1 MATQVSS
8 LFATIGANL
17 NPLNKGLAYAD
28 SKVKSFG
35 RKFTDMSKLTMGVTA
50 PIVGIGAAAIKSA
63 INVESAFA
71 GVIKTTDGLTD
82 EYGKLND
89 VGRDLKQGFQ
99 DLSLSIP
106 VDVSELMG
114 IGELGG
120 QLGITRDNLLEFTES
135 MAAMGVSTNL
145 SGEEA
150 ASAFSQIANVMGTPQ
165 SDIANMGSSV
175 VDLGN
180 NFATTERDIVGF
192 ASRIAGVGKIA
203 GLTESDVFGI
213 SAAFSSVGI
222 QSEAG
227 GTAVQKVLLAMN
239 KSVTM
244 GDDKLATF
252 AKTAG
257 MTAEQFQKA
266 FEVDAGGA
274 FADFV
279 TGLGVAGD
287 DAMGILDTLELGDQ
301 RLIRAFLSLAGA
313 GDLVNE
319 AIGRSGAAWEEN
331 AALTKE
337 AEQRYATTA
346 SKLLLMK
353 NAITSVGAS
362 FGDLLLPFL
371 QQFLGLIKPAIAFVQ
386 NMTEDQKK
394 MALKIA
400 AVAAAAGPV
409 LTILGALGTVIGL
422 IASPIGL
429 VVAAIVALGA
439 MFVKAN
445 GGIGPAIKKLK
456 EIGMAIGSLFKMLT
470 GQGDYG
476 DLLNISEILQDLGI
490 ASDKA
495 ESILR
500 FFQNL
505 GGTIGK
511 AIERVKAA
519 FKEGGLGG
527 ALQAAFGELGN
538 IKVALGPLSELIKA
552 KLLGVWDNI
561 QEQVPIWKEKLRTAL
576 GAAIGTAW
584 DKLKEK
590 APIWSAKLKAAIGT
604 AWEKIQEQVPIWKEK
619 LQGALDKATEAWDAL
634 KEKAPE
640 WGEKLKAAI
649 GTAWAAIQEKAPEW
663 KEKLQAALDTASEA
677 WDALKEKAPEWG
689 EKLKAAIA
697 PVWDKLQEQAPLW
710 GEKLGAAVNSGV
722 GWFSANLGPQSHKLG
737 ASLQLLWQKGAAKFS
752 ENGTAMGTSYGIIL
766 GKVVRG
772 AITALAGM
780 IVAIGTALYNVI
792 KGMWSV
798 ATDDGGRADFEKG
811 LLDFIVGVLDGFII
825 GITGNDKWATDLTAW
840 FKTMADDAVTGIE
853 EKVDDLITAGGAMVQ
868 GLIDGVKAKAQEL
881 ADSVLGTVENAWQ
894 AAKGFLG
901 ISSPSKLFA
910 EIGINTMRGLAE
922 GLKNGE
928 PEVLNSVADLVS
940 NIADAFSSMGDAIGG
955 MGGDDVFAEGGF
967 EDAVTLMF
975 TRMEYV
981 TVKAMDWLKRITGDW
996 KKALEEAAPLAAL
1009 IKKVLSLLG
1018 VDLSMDIAE
1027 DVLDDTWGN
1036 RVVNYFRALEI
1047 IGTRAMDWLSKIK
1060 PAWATML
1067 ATAAPLAA
1075 MIKKVMSLLGVDL
1088 SMDSSVFGEQDGRN
1102 WMTRVYDYFH
1112 ALQFVGARAMDW
1124 LKQITPEWAA
1134 MLVLAAPIA
1143 ADIKKVLAL
1152 LGVDLSMDIAED
1164 VLDDTWGNRVANY
1177 FLALKIIGARAMDWL
1192 QKIGPEWAAMLAVA
1206 APIATDIA
1214 KLFAL
1219 LGVDL
1224 AAAVAGGA
1232 VENFEGLAD
1241 TYFENL
1247 QYAFEAIYAWLKR
1260 LVKNEDLDMI
1270 ELASTIA
1277 GQLGAVFGLLNV
1289 NLADIKAPKAN
1300 FASTLTAWA
1309 DGLEV
1314 VADTLM
1320 PVLESIQTKWGSVLE
1335 TAQATAQ
1342 AIGAIIGAISDAVLQ
1357 SEAALD
1363 AGGFDIGGIRAL
1375 LSQFGAVGDV
1385 IGEKLSTATG
1395 DEGTGATSGEGAKT
1409 YGNEGAGVIRVHLML
1424 GENLLQEVTLRVADI
1439 IGAGQDLY
1447 IDAGLQGDGA

>member
-8 LFATIGANL
+8 LFATIGADL
-17 NPLNKGLAYAD
+17 GPLNKGLATAD
-28 SKVKSFG
+28 SKVKGFG
-35 RKFTDMSKLTMGVTA
+35 SKFTDMGKSLMKTGGMMTA
-50 PIVGIGAAAIKSA
+50 GITVPIVAMGSKMFQSAAQFETGMNVMALAASSSGTAMEDLRAATIKVGGDTQLVGINAAEAAEAMTNFYKAGLQTNQIMGDMEGYMSGTAELGGALRAAIDMAAASEFDLASASDMVSIAMATFGIEAEDATKITDNFVRAADASVASVPELADAMVNVGSTFAAFYQESRGGIGAMEDVNTALAVLSQRGIK
-63 INVESAFA
+63 
-71 GVIKTTDGLTD
+71 G
-82 EYGKLND
+82 
-89 VGRDLKQGFQ
+89 
-99 DLSLSIP
+99 
-106 VDVSELMG
+106 
-114 IGELGG
+114 
-120 QLGITRDNLLEFTES
+120 
-135 MAAMGVSTNL
+135 
-145 SGEEA
+145 
-150 ASAFSQIANVMGTPQ
+150 
-165 SDIANMGSSV
+165 
-175 VDLGN
+175 
-180 NFATTERDIVGF
+180 
-192 ASRIAGVGKIA
+192 
-203 GLTESDVFGI
+203 
-213 SAAFSSVGI
+213 
-222 QSEAG
+222 SEAG
-227 GTAVQKVLLAMN
+227 TALKSMMTNMMRTSPKVTGALEELNIELYDQAGVLKPLPAIMAAFEKSLSGVTQEQRNQYVQTIVGTYGMKAMNTLLAD
-239 KSVTM
+239 
-244 GDDKLATF
+244 G
-252 AKTAG
+252 
-257 MTAEQFQKA
+257 AE
-266 FEVDAGGA
+266 GW
-274 FADFV
+274 
-279 TGLGVAGD
+279 
-287 DAMGILDTLELGDQ
+287 DAMTGSIAAAADTQ
-301 RLIRAFLSLAGA
+301 AAAGA
-313 GDLVNE
+313 RTKGL
-319 AIGRSGAAWEEN
+319 GAAWENLQGTIETLILQGTSPFMESVAGIVRG
-331 AALTKE
+331 AADLIG
-337 AEQRYATTA
+337 
-346 SKLLLMK
+346 KLVELDP
-353 NAITSVGAS
+353 IW
-362 FGDLLLPFL
+362 F
-371 QQFLGLIKPAIAFVQ
+371 
-386 NMTEDQKK
+386 
-394 MALKIA
+394 KIA
-400 AVAAAAGPV
+400 GGIAVALAAAGPLV
-409 LTILGALGTVIGL
+409 TMFGALASIVGF

-456 EIGMAIGSLFKMLT
+456 EIGMAIGSLFKMLI

-1018 VDLSMDIAE
+1018 VDLSMELPDGFKDASWMGQVIGYFKGLE
-1027 DVLDDTWGN
+1027 FVGS
-1036 RVVNYFRALEI
+1036 RV
-1047 IGTRAMDWLSKIK
+1047 MDWLSK
-1060 PAWATML
+1060 
-1067 ATAAPLAA
+1067 
-1075 MIKKVMSLLGVDL
+1075 
-1088 SMDSSVFGEQDGRN
+1088 
-1102 WMTRVYDYFH
+1102 
-1112 ALQFVGARAMDW
+1112 
-1124 LKQITPEWAA
+1124 ITPEWAA

-1143 ADIKKVLAL
+1143 TDIKKVMNL
-1152 LGVDLSMDIAED
+1152 LGVDLSMTLPDGFKDASWMGQ
-1164 VLDDTWGNRVANY
+1164 VTGY
-1177 FLALKIIGARAMDWL
+1177 FAGLKWIGARAMDWL

-1206 APIATDIA
+1206 APIATNIA

-1260 LVKNEDLDMI
+1260 LAQNEDLDMI

-1300 FASTLTAWA
+1300 FATTLTAWA
-1309 DGLEV
+1309 DGLEL

-1320 PVLESIQTKWGSVLE
+1320 PVLESIQTKWGSVLD

-1395 DEGTGATSGEGAKT
+1395 DEGAKTYGNEGAKTYGNEGAKT

-1447 IDAGLQGDGA
+1447 LDAGLQGDGA